1 MKAAKDMVA
10 IYKAVRFRCLSVALK
25 SAPVGTNW
33 KSIKTLKVDNF
44 VLESPIEAFFFFK
57 LHNFWRQMGWSS
69 SEGAWGGFLTL
80 NFEFFLYF
88 DTFLR
93 LRFLNP

>member
-25 SAPVGTNW
+25 GAPDGTNW

-44 VLESPIEAFFFFK
+44 VLGSPIEAFFFLNCIIFGDK
-57 LHNFWRQMGWSS
+57 WGGQVPKELG
-69 SEGAWGGFLTL
+69 GGFLTL
-80 NFEFFLYF
+80 NFDFFLYF

-93 LRFLNP
+93 L